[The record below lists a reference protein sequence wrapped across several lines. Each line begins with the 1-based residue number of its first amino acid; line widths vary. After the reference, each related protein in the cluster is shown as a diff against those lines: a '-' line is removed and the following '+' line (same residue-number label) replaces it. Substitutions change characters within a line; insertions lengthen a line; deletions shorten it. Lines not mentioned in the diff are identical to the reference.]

1 MTAENSFSQIHPISM
16 NTLCLHQ
23 QRKDRKTAGTSSHAL
38 EEEQG
43 EFQRI
48 VSVHIRTTEAR
59 PEAGK
64 LQHCDDDPCDPADPW
79 VCGVSPHREHSL
91 SPLTSWGIRETK
103 SGGFLSAWESFA
115 STDSCEKGNILSW
128 MVPHLSPSSSTPALG
143 LCSSLFLPHLSVCL
157 CPWLLTPASKKNSCG
172 TSGPPAV
179 DHT

>member
-1 MTAENSFSQIHPISM
+1 MFLFEILINNNHFPFIMTAENSFSQIHPISM

-43 EFQRI
+43 EFQRL

-64 LQHCDDDPCDPADPW
+64 LQHCDDDPCDPTDPW

-91 SPLTSWGIRETK
+91 SPRKASEKQKVEAFSQPENHLQALTPVKKEIFYPEWCLTCLHQVQLLLWG
-103 SGGFLSAWESFA
+103 SA
-115 STDSCEKGNILSW
+115 
-128 MVPHLSPSSSTPALG
+128 HLSFFPIS
-143 LCSSLFLPHLSVCL
+143 LCVYVHGS
-157 CPWLLTPASKKNSCG
+157 
-172 TSGPPAV
+172 
-179 DHT
+179 